1 MGEPTYGLQSLIFIL
16 NFKGTVFFFLLR
28 LATNQNSHV
37 IILNLYF
44 HDDDFY

>member
-16 NFKGTVFFFLLR
+16 NFKGTVFFLFR